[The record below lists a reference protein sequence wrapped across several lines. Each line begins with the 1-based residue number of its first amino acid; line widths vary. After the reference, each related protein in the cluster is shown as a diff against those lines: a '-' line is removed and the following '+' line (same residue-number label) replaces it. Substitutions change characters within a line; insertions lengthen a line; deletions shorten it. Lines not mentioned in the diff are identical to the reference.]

1 MIQHWPD
8 SLVRTRRKVL
18 TGNEGPED
26 VGYILKP
33 YEVGRYVVYVQEKPA
48 HQQHWYYTDGKEAQ
62 CHFEIQVDTHQQTQ
76 TLGDIR
82 YLLYV
87 VKKGKKAAMDIN
99 RLLTMITKPM
109 KVKKAL
115 ADVFSPTIL
124 II

>member
-1 MIQHWPD
+1 
-8 SLVRTRRKVL
+8 
-18 TGNEGPED
+18 
-26 VGYILKP
+26 
-33 YEVGRYVVYVQEKPA
+33 
-48 HQQHWYYTDGKEAQ
+48 
-62 CHFEIQVDTHQQTQ
+62 
-76 TLGDIR
+76 LGDIR